1 MSALRSISSRFGKN
15 RNIILEWQRIRTGCV
30 MIENRSS
37 PTNVNLTRR
46 NHDQEI
52 DPFEPRSIEDT
63 LDCLVMLAVN
73 KWEYPISYMFQS
85 LMGGAMVG
93 FGVILAIAVST
104 GIQIPGVANLVSG
117 IVFGFSFVVI
127 LVSNSTLITSDM
139 AAGFIAFVRG
149 QMSFKNYVG
158 FMTVGWIGNVIG
170 VLIFVGII
178 AIGPGP
184 YATLPFLQRAH
195 MLGMAKAGVN
205 STSMFTLG
213 IICTW
218 FLQTALFLYFKARTD
233 VGRMI
238 LAYYGPLA
246 FVAGMT
252 EHCIAN
258 AGFIAFPLM
267 IQSRLAKALGGALP
281 KVGPMRALTWGMGPT
296 GFVHNELLTT
306 AGNLVGGTVFM
317 ALVFL
322 AIVKFRRPR

>member
-1 MSALRSISSRFGKN
+1 MGA
-15 RNIILEWQRIRTGCV
+15 V
-30 MIENRSS
+30 MKELTSS
-37 PTNVNLTRR
+37 PGRAGLDVVQGGHQGDLL
-46 NHDQEI
+46 
-52 DPFEPRSIEDT
+52 EPLSIEET
-63 LDCLVMLAVN
+63 LDRLVTLAVK
-73 KWEYPISYMFQS
+73 KWEYPLSYLFQS
-85 LMGGAMVG
+85 LAGGGMVA

-104 GIQIPGVANLVSG
+104 GIQTPGVANLVSG
-117 IVFGFSFVVI
+117 LVFGFSFVVI
-127 LVSNSTLITSDM
+127 LMSNSTLITSDM
-139 AAGFIAFVRG
+139 AAGFIALVRG
-149 QMSFKNYVG
+149 RMAFGSYLG
-158 FMTVGWIGNVIG
+158 FMAVGWIGNVIG
-170 VLIFVGII
+170 ALIFVGII

-195 MLGMAKAGVN
+195 MLGFSKAGAD
-205 STSMFTLG
+205 SISMFTLG

-258 AGFIAFPLM
+258 AGFIALPLFM
-267 IQSRLAKALGGALP
+267 QGRLAAALGGTLP
-281 KVGPMRALTWGMGPT
+281 ATGPMQALTWGLGPT
-296 GFVHNELLTT
+296 GFLRNELLAG

-322 AIVKFRRPR
+322 AIVRFRRPR